1 MFECHAFV
9 SHPASAQPL
18 RKVSVM
24 PFFYRPAAPAQP
36 SLVLAQPLRKL
47 SVVSF
52 KEAFYILARLRQ
64 HSRCTSLSVVF
75 FPPSCVGTAAA
86 MFE

>member
-1 MFECHAFV
+1 MFECHVFV

-18 RKVSVM
+18 HKVSFM

-64 HSRCTSLSVVF
+64 HSRCTSLSAIF
-75 FPPSCVGTAAA
+75 FFAPLRWHSRCDV
-86 MFE
+86 